1 MNMAC
6 TINRSG
12 IKFGRFWIINIYVCV
27 VVIP

>member
-6 TINRSG
+6 TINRNG